1 MPKPLVLYGATGHAA
16 SVREEIET
24 VLSARGFAVSAY
36 IDDAAPCSTAADG
49 VKIINFETWATEM
62 HDVPVMVTIGS
73 PLHRRRMVQRIEQAG
88 GHFESMIGEC
98 PSIARDFSFGEGSFT
113 GSSTYIGPG
122 VKIGRH
128 VQIQPLSFIGHDT
141 IIGDFTTVCSSRIA
155 GCVEI
160 GNDVFIGI
168 GTAIVHGGIG
178 KPLRIGDGAFICAGS
193 VVTKSVP
200 AGARVMGN
208 PARPLRV
215 LAKAGKV

>member
-1 MPKPLVLYGATGHAA
+1 MPRPLVLYGAKGHAA

-24 VLSARGFAVSAY
+24 VFSARGFIVSAY
-36 IDDAAPCSTAADG
+36 IDDAAPGGTAADG
-49 VKIINFETWATEM
+49 VRVVDFETWAAEM
-62 HDVPVMVTIGS
+62 HDIPVMVTLGA
-73 PLHRRRMVQRIEQAG
+73 PLHRRRIVQRIEQVG
-88 GHFESMIGEC
+88 GRFESMIGDW

-113 GSSTYIGPG
+113 GSSSYVGPG

-160 GNDVFIGI
+160 GSDVFIGI

-215 LAKAGKV
+215 LAKAGRT